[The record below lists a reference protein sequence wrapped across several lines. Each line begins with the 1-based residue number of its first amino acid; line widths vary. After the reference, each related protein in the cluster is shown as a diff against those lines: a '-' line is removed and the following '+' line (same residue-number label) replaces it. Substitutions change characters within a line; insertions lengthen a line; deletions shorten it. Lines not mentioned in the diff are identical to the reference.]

1 MFKTT
6 INFKGKDRVIQFST
20 WVNGEIEKVVKEGA
34 GSIQLLANLIFFGI
48 IQGEKLRSKYFANE
62 DIGFD
67 VFDCFDWID
76 EQEGGLKSKI
86 VEDIQE
92 LYVKHNNMN
101 VPAEDPEKNLKATTP
116 KKQIK
121 KLDLT
126 GTGM

>member
-34 GSIQLLANLIFFGI
+34 GSIQLLANLIFFGL

>member
-1 MFKTT
+1 MFQTT
-6 INFKGKDRVIQFST
+6 INFKGKDRVLQFST

-34 GSIQLLANLIFFGI
+34 GSIQLLANLIFFGL

-76 EQEGGLKSKI
+76 EQDGGLKSKI

-101 VPAEDPEKNLKATTP
+101 VPTEEPEKNLKATTP
-116 KKQIK
+116 KKQTK

>member
-6 INFKGKDRVIQFST
+6 IFLKGKERTIQFST
-20 WVNGEIEKVVKEGA
+20 WVNGEIEKVVKDGA
-34 GSIQLLANLIFFGI
+34 GSIQLLANLIFFGL

-92 LYVKHNNMN
+92 LYVKHNNIN
-101 VPAEDPEKNLKATTP
+101 VPKEEPEKNLKATTP
-116 KKQIK
+116 ENK
-121 KLDLT
+121 
-126 GTGM
+126 

>member
-1 MFKTT
+1 MFKIT

-34 GSIQLLANLIFFGI
+34 GSIQLLANLIFFGL

-92 LYVKHNNMN
+92 LYVKHNNIN
-101 VPAEDPEKNLKATTP
+101 VPKDEPEKNLKATTP
-116 KKQIK
+116 KKQAK
-121 KLDLT
+121 K
-126 GTGM
+126 

>member
-1 MFKTT
+1 MFQTT
-6 INFKGKDRVIQFST
+6 INLKGKDRVLQFST

-92 LYVKHNNMN
+92 LYVKHNNIN
-101 VPAEDPEKNLKATTP
+101 VPKDEPEKNLKATTP

-121 KLDLT
+121 K
-126 GTGM
+126 

>member
-1 MFKTT
+1 MFKIT

-34 GSIQLLANLIFFGI
+34 GSIQLLANLIFFGL

-62 DIGFD
+62 DIG
-67 VFDCFDWID
+67 FDCFDWID

-92 LYVKHNNMN
+92 LYVKHNNIN
-101 VPAEDPEKNLKATTP
+101 VPKEEPEKNLKATTP
-116 KKQIK
+116 KKI
-121 KLDLT
+121 
-126 GTGM
+126 

>member
-6 INFKGKDRVIQFST
+6 INFKGKDRVLQFST

-34 GSIQLLANLIFFGI
+34 GSIQLLANLIFFGL
-48 IQGEKLRSKYFANE
+48 IQGEKLRSKFFANE

-101 VPAEDPEKNLKATTP
+101 VPTEEPEKNLKATTP
-116 KKQIK
+116 KKQTK
-121 KLDLT
+121 K
-126 GTGM
+126 